1 MTLDE
6 LNAKIEALPLYPNDR
21 PGGCPGEFL
30 DRVEARYLRDERLG
44 MLCGDE
50 DPTEEQVDII
60 ARQLFPPPPQP
71 DLI

>member
-1 MTLDE
+1 MTLAE
-6 LNAKIEALPLYPNDR
+6 LNAKIEALPFEQR
-21 PGGCPGEFL
+21 GGEEQL
-30 DRVEARYLRDERLG
+30 DRIEARYLRDERLG

-60 ARQLFPPPPQP
+60 DRQLFPPPPQS